1 MKQNKS
7 IEEGATIE
15 HDIKKAPKT
24 GEWGIYFPEVSE
36 KCIACGTCVSFC
48 PEAVI
53 EVKSQKSKVKSRKI
67 AEIDLDFCKGCGVC
81 ARVCPVKGIIMKK
94 K

>member
-1 MKQNKS
+1 MKK
-7 IEEGATIE
+7 
-15 HDIKKAPKT
+15 
-24 GEWGIYFPEVSE
+24 FVVSE

-48 PEAVI
+48 PEAAI
-53 EVKSQKSKVKSRKI
+53 ELRDRRQETGDKGQSDKVKKI

-81 ARVCPVKGIIMKK
+81 ARVCPFKAIVMKK